1 MRFVALCL
9 ALAFSGCG
17 KGHRA
22 DPHTRAKVKT
32 VSSPVAAATP
42 AIAATP
48 AAAGSAE
55 AVPSPSTDDDSD
67 DTSGALLPDSEPAG
81 APFASSVAAAVAEVT
96 QGEPAL
102 TSRIYRAAYEQARRT
117 INQDNAY
124 DRLRQLERQIDTE
137 RQSLP

>member
-1 MRFVALCL
+1 MKFVALCL
-9 ALAFSGCG
+9 ALAFLSCG
-17 KGHRA
+17 KGHRV
-22 DPHTRAKVKT
+22 DHRTRAKAKT
-32 VSSPVAAATP
+32 SAPAAASTTAATP
-42 AIAATP
+42 AV
-48 AAAGSAE
+48 AGSAD
-55 AVPSPSTDDDSD
+55 APPSPSAAVDDDGD
-67 DTSGALLPDSEPAG
+67 DTSGVLLPDSEPAG

-96 QGEPAL
+96 QGEPAM